1 MPILGRYEILGQLG
15 AGSMATV
22 FRARDTILDREVAL
36 KTIRTEAS
44 VAPELRERYYREARA
59 CARLQHRAIVVVYD
73 LGEVDQTAYV
83 ATELLAGLD
92 VRRLIERRVEIPAA
106 AKLAIMADVCE
117 GLGYAHRKGVLHR
130 DVKPSNLFLM
140 EDGRI
145 KVLDFGVTRLF
156 GPGPCVAGQM
166 LGTPNYMAPEEILG
180 KAADSRADL
189 FSAAVVCFEFLTHV
203 HPFQGEFIPRR
214 IVDGL
219 PDALSDHNK
228 RLPPMLDKVLAR
240 ALAKDPGERYPT
252 GEEFAYDLRLAIDA
266 PQPPSGGLQARGAE
280 SAAAAVDSA
289 PTARPS
295 ASAPA
300 PAPSTTP
307 PVAELA
313 GNGWPAGTM
322 SLISEFETASIGNNG
337 DWPYSVGAL
346 PDRDPSDAEK
356 SNGAPQPA
364 SIELKPPESGPE
376 RTNVASPPLANVP
389 ALCPNCN
396 TPNQTAAA
404 FCAECGERLR
414 EDGASQVSPSISPA
428 RAVKPAGPGSGVVT
442 TGGSQQSEPQEAMAS
457 AAPQPRHETA
467 SRRMTNSEA
476 SVAVAEEAAVV
487 EELRREP
494 AIQPVLASPTFHG
507 PLFGV
512 PEQASTLAPNRPV
525 FGKILFQ
532 MQGGA
537 AEATPSRPV
546 FKRVLLGL
554 RGGGSRLAPPQPV
567 DPQPAFSTLSDS
579 RQRAAEAPAFA
590 APLFGSFGDKAEAES
605 EGSGKILLGVGVGA
619 VLVAGTILL
628 FAHPGRPGS
637 PAAPAPVTAPAPVAP
652 AVALPAPTPAPAPA
666 EAAPADGK
674 IVAARP
680 TYRKDPVFP
689 ASARRLMARGEIT
702 AASRVMVEAK
712 VAADGSVTSAIAISG
727 HPALVD
733 TAEEA
738 VQQWRFKPAQLNG
751 RPVPSTIQ
759 LSVSFVRAH

>member
-1 MPILGRYEILGQLG
+1 
-15 AGSMATV
+15 MATV
-22 FRARDTILDREVAL
+22 FRARDTILDRDVAL
-36 KTIRTEAS
+36 KTIRAEAS
-44 VAPELRERYYREARA
+44 VAAELRERYYREARA

-106 AKLAIMADVCE
+106 AKLGIMADVCE
-117 GLGYAHRKGVLHR
+117 ALGYAHRKGVLHR
-130 DVKPSNLFLM
+130 DLKPNNLFLM

-189 FSAAVVCFEFLTHV
+189 FSAAVVCFEFLTHA
-203 HPFQGEFIPRR
+203 HPFRSEFIPRR

-219 PDALSDHNK
+219 PDSLLDHNS
-228 RLPPMLDKVLAR
+228 RLPEMLGKVFAR
-240 ALAKDPGERYPT
+240 ALAKDPAERYPT
-252 GEEFAYDLRLAIDA
+252 GEELAYDLRVAMDA
-266 PQPPSGGLQARGAE
+266 PQPPFGGAQPRGTE
-280 SAAAAVDSA
+280 STPAAGRST
-289 PTARPS
+289 PTAPP
-295 ASAPA
+295 SAPA
-300 PAPSTTP
+300 PASP
-307 PVAELA
+307 PPAAELA

-322 SLISEFETASIGNNG
+322 SLIPEFEIASNGNNG
-337 DWPYSVGAL
+337 DSPRSLGAL
-346 PDRDPSDAEK
+346 PGAVPTGAAK
-356 SNGAPQPA
+356 SNGAAQAA
-364 SIELKPPESGPE
+364 SIELDAPEPGPE
-376 RTNVASPPLANVP
+376 RGTP
-389 ALCPNCN
+389 AAPALSGAPGLCPNCN
-396 TPNQTAAA
+396 TPNKEKAA
-404 FCAECGERLR
+404 FCAECGERLLG
-414 EDGASQVSPSISPA
+414 DDAPQVPPTNPPA
-428 RAVKPAGPGSGVVT
+428 TAAKPAGSGSGAVT
-442 TGGSQQSEPQEAMAS
+442 TRGSQPSEPQEAMAG

-467 SRRMTNSEA
+467 SRRMTNSESA
-476 SVAVAEEAAVV
+476 VAVAEETPVV
-487 EELRREP
+487 EEIRREP
-494 AIQPVLASPTFHG
+494 AVQPTLAGPLFHG

-537 AEATPSRPV
+537 AETAPSRPV

-554 RGGGSRLAPPQPV
+554 RGGGSRLAPPKSL
-567 DPQPAFSTLSDS
+567 DPQPAFSTVSDA
-579 RQRAAEAPAFA
+579 RQRAAEPPVFD
-590 APLFGSFGDKAEAES
+590 APLFGSFGDRAEAES

-628 FAHPGRPGS
+628 FAHPGRPVS
-637 PAAPAPVTAPAPVAP
+637 PAAPASVTAPAPA
-652 AVALPAPTPAPAPA
+652 AAPAPTPAPAPA
-666 EAAPADGK
+666 DAAPAEAAPVDGK

-680 TYRKDPVFP
+680 IYRKDPAFP
-689 ASARRLMARGEIT
+689 ASARRLIARGEIT
-702 AASRVMVEAK
+702 AASRVVVEAK
-712 VAADGSVTSAIAISG
+712 VGADGSVTSAIAISG

-751 RPVPSTIQ
+751 RPVASTIQ
-759 LSVSFVRAH
+759 LSVSFARVH